1 MSPARRNWL
10 LAAIVILLVVVPLV
24 YRGWI
29 AEGTEWGGADM
40 QGVAAVEELAGED
53 FVPWFN
59 PIYSPED
66 LERYY
71 FGLQALLGTLLV
83 AGIVGWILGRS
94 RARHGMAGA
103 ADLAVAG
110 VLCAV
115 GVVLAIG
122 LLFVETEF
130 GELQATIS
138 ASQGIGLGLLAF
150 FIGYPLGRRAG
161 AAVNA
166 S

>member
-10 LAAIVILLVVVPLV
+10 LTAIVILLVTVPLA

-40 QGVAAVEELAGED
+40 QGVTAVEELAGAD
-53 FVPWFN
+53 FVPWFD

-66 LERYY
+66 LERYF

-94 RARHGMAGA
+94 RARHGVDSGNDMAIASIFCAIG
-103 ADLAVAG
+103 VA
-110 VLCAV
+110 
-115 GVVLAIG
+115 LAIG

-138 ASQGIGLGLLAF
+138 AAQGIGVGILAF
-150 FIGYPLGRRAG
+150 LVGYPLGKRAG
-161 AAVNA
+161 ATANA
-166 S
+166 

>member
-1 MSPARRNWL
+1 MSSARRNWL
-10 LAAIVILLVVVPLV
+10 LALLVLLLVAVPLA
-24 YRGWI
+24 YRGWL

-40 QGVAAVEELAGED
+40 QGAAAVEELAGED
-53 FVPWFN
+53 FVPWFD

-94 RARHGMAGA
+94 RARHGIAGSS
-103 ADLAVAG
+103 DMTIAG

-115 GVVLAIG
+115 GV
-122 LLFVETEF
+122 LLGVALFFVETEF
-130 GELQATIS
+130 GELQATIT
-138 ASQGIGLGLLAF
+138 ASQGIGFGLLAF
-150 FIGYPLGRRAG
+150 FIGYPLGRRAS
-161 AAVNA
+161 AASA
-166 S
+166 